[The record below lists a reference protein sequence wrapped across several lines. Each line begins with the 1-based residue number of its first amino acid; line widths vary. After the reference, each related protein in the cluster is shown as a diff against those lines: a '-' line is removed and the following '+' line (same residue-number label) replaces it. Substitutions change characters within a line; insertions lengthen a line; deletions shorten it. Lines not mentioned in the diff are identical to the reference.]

1 LSFDTAVAALWP
13 AWRRFPQARTKPK
26 LHSLIALVV
35 TIIILVLVLGLL
47 QYVLNLFPPPG
58 PRGNVLRVVVVIIAV
73 LVVIGILLDIAG
85 MPIGGG
91 RLSARGAVA

>member
-1 LSFDTAVAALWP
+1 M
-13 AWRRFPQARTKPK
+13 
-26 LHSLIALVV
+26 
-35 TIIILVLVLGLL
+35 LGLL
-47 QYVLNLFPPPG
+47 QYVLNLCLPPEPL
-58 PRGNVLRVVVVIIAV
+58 GNILRVVVVFIAV

>member
-1 LSFDTAVAALWP
+1 MADVAAIS
-13 AWRRFPQARTKPK
+13 ASKDKPK

-47 QYVLNLFPPPG
+47 QYVLNLFLPPEPL
-58 PRGNVLRVVVVIIAV
+58 GNVLRVVVVIIAV

-85 MPIGGG
+85 MPISGW
-91 RLSARGAVA
+91 RLSAMGAVA

>member
-1 LSFDTAVAALWP
+1 MAALWP

-35 TIIILVLVLGLL
+35 TIILVLVLGLL
-47 QYVLNLFPPPG
+47 QYVLNLCLPPEPL
-58 PRGNVLRVVVVIIAV
+58 GNILRVVVVFIAV

-85 MPIGGG
+85 MPIGRG